1 MSPPD
6 PDPPLKAGLP
16 PAHPSRRVL
25 TPSPM
30 SSAAAFRR
38 RLGMIVRLGLGDRQQ
53 VAMQMLGR
61 VLLHAALVGA
71 AAGLA
76 GSLFVAGLEL
86 TQNAFLAHLAGY
98 LPLRADGEEIIA
110 SSVATFRPWLLWMIP
125 AMGALIA
132 GAISSRFAPETR
144 GGGSDAIIEAF
155 HKHDGVVRRRVPI
168 VKAIASIFTLGFGGS
183 GGREGPTMQ
192 IGGALGSLVGRYL
205 QVSARERRI
214 LLVAGTAAG
223 MAAVFRTPLGAAL
236 LAVEVLHRDDFE
248 SDALVPA
255 VLASVVSYSVFI
267 SFYGEATLF
276 GHLHHY
282 PFIPAHLPLYALMAV
297 IVSVVARAFLA
308 TLRKVQAMTQRMPIA
323 EWARPGFGGLVLG
336 LMATPLVMLI
346 GPHVGKAGQGLGI
359 LGGGYGAAQ
368 VALSGASWFP
378 EGFYGL
384 ELLLLLG
391 VLKILATALTVGTG
405 GSAGDFGPSLVI
417 GGIFGGAFGRLAQ
430 LILHDPRID
439 PGAFALVGMGTFYG
453 GLAHVPI
460 ASLVMVCEL
469 AGSYD
474 LLVPLMFAEGIAFV
488 ALRDRSLYHAQ
499 VPTKR
504 DSGAHRDD
512 LITDVLR
519 GVSVG
524 QVMIRNRE
532 YVAFE
537 PRTPAVEV
545 MQSVASSEWQD
556 AFPVLGADGKLVGVV
571 NAEILRTMT
580 TSPDL
585 ESFTLA
591 ADLMVPA
598 SAVKESDDLHSAL
611 EQLLTQ
617 GVRELLVTDET
628 GQIVGFLDEA
638 EITRAYHGATAST
651 VDPREREPRL

>member
-1 MSPPD
+1 M
-6 PDPPLKAGLP
+6 L
-16 PAHPSRRVL
+16 
-25 TPSPM
+25 
-30 SSAAAFRR
+30 
-38 RLGMIVRLGLGDRQQ
+38 VRLGIGDRQQ
-53 VAMQMLGR
+53 VAMQILGR

-71 AAGLA
+71 AAGLV

-86 TQNAFLAHLAGY
+86 TQIVFLEHLGGY
-98 LPLRADGEEIIA
+98 LPLRADGEQIVA
-110 SSVATFRPWLLWMIP
+110 SQHVLTFRPWLLWALP
-125 AMGALIA
+125 ALGALAA
-132 GAISSRFAPETR
+132 GVISTRFAPETR

-155 HKHDGVVRRRVPI
+155 HNQDGVVRRRVPI

-205 QVSARERRI
+205 KVSARERRI

-276 GHLHHY
+276 GQLHHY

-297 IVSVVARAFLA
+297 IVSAIARFFLG
-308 TLRKVQAMTQRMPIA
+308 TLRWVQDFTKRMRVP
-323 EWARPGFGGLVLG
+323 EWAKPAIGGLALG
-336 LMATPLVMLI
+336 LFATPIVMII

-368 VALSGASWFP
+368 VALSGAPWFP
-378 EGFYGL
+378 EGAYGL

-391 VLKILATALTVGTG
+391 FLKIFATAFTVGTG

-417 GGIFGGAFGRLAQ
+417 GGIFGGAFGRMAQ
-430 LILHDPRID
+430 LVFHDPRID

-488 ALRDRSLYHAQ
+488 ALRDRSLYHSQ
-499 VPTKR
+499 VPTR
-504 DSGAHRDD
+504 RESAAHRDD

-524 QVMIRNRE
+524 EVMIRDRE
-532 YVAFE
+532 FVAFE
-537 PRTPAVEV
+537 PKTPAAEI
-545 MQSVASSEWQD
+545 MQSVGGSEWQD

-580 TSPDL
+580 ASPDL
-585 ESFTLA
+585 ELFTVA
-591 ADLMVPA
+591 ADLMAPA
-598 SAVKESDDLHSAL
+598 IAVKESDDLHSAL

-617 GVRELLVTDET
+617 GVRELLVTNDD

-638 EITRAYHGATAST
+638 EITRAYHGATAPT
-651 VDPREREPRL
+651 VESSKREHKF